1 MRIRPTGIHRPFRG
15 LGAVH
20 PVLTPARVLPTAPAM
35 DLGPFVVR
43 RFVDFARTESMMCR
57 RHA

>member
-1 MRIRPTGIHRPFRG
+1 MRIRPTGIDRTS
-15 LGAVH
+15 GADPIH
-20 PVLTPARVLPTAPAM
+20 PVPTPARVLATASAM

>member
-1 MRIRPTGIHRPFRG
+1 MRTRPTGIDRPFRG
-15 LGAVH
+15 RGAIH
-20 PVLTPARVLPTAPAM
+20 SVLTPARVLPTASAM